1 MEEDK
6 NDMIQMIILIFILT
20 LPIICIFIMSIR
32 TLIYYYR
39 LNIKQKT
46 FMKIFT
52 DKIIEVS
59 KIIENNENINEHLY
73 EINEK
78 INDIYNLYNN
88 NKIEL
93 ALSYIYFDKNS
104 IVDDIKSVLVKKD
117 TINKD
122 KLNEKISCLY
132 ENNIIIRAEM

>member
-1 MEEDK
+1 MEDK

-20 LPIICIFIMSIR
+20 LPIICIFIMSIK

-39 LNIKQKT
+39 LNIKQKI

-59 KIIENNENINEHLY
+59 NIIENNDNINNNLD
-73 EINEK
+73 EINQK

-93 ALSYIYFDKNS
+93 SLSYIYFDKNS
-104 IVDDIKSVLVKKD
+104 IVDDIKSVLVKKEI
-117 TINKD
+117 INKD

>member
-1 MEEDK
+1 MEEDN
-6 NDMIQMIILIFILT
+6 NDMIQIIILIFILT

-59 KIIENNENINEHLY
+59 KIIENNENINDHLY

-117 TINKD
+117 MNNKD
-122 KLNEKISCLY
+122 KINEKISCLY

>member
-20 LPIICIFIMSIR
+20 LPIICIFLMSIR

-39 LNIKQKT
+39 LNIKQKI

-59 KIIENNENINEHLY
+59 NIIENNENINDHLY

-104 IVDDIKSVLVKKD
+104 IVDDIKSVLIKKD
-117 TINKD
+117 IINKD

-132 ENNIIIRAEM
+132 ENNIIIRTEM